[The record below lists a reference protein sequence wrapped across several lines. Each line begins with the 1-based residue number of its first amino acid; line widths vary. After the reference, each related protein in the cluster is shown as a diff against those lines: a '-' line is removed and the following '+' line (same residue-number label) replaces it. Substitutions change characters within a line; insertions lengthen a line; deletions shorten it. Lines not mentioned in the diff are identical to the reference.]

1 MGANACCGDDRAAGR
16 SPDVVCLDPSAE
28 IQAYVDLHRQVFQ
41 SESMTHAWRT
51 HATQM
56 TDYINALDLVI
67 ASDQGEI
74 FGFCVAWLRRLA
86 SGETVGQAVHY

>member
-1 MGANACCGDDRAAGR
+1 
-16 SPDVVCLDPSAE
+16 
-28 IQAYVDLHRQVFQ
+28 
-41 SESMTHAWRT
+41 MTHAWRT

-67 ASDQGEI
+67 ASDQGEL